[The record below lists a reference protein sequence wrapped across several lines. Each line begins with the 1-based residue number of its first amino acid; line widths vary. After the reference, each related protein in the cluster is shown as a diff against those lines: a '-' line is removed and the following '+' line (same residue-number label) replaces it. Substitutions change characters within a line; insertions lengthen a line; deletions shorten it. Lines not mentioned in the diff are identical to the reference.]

1 MAGLTPEPLAVP
13 AVSAGPRAWLGPV
26 LLVMA
31 AAAISQGFARFTFA
45 FVLPAMKEDLL
56 GSYGAAGLLGA
67 ANLGAYTAAVLVMT
81 VRPPRADP
89 SLVIKAGLLGS
100 CGGLLLMTVATSAW
114 MLIVGMCVVGG
125 CGALIWIPASGIV
138 AVTAPAHR
146 RGLAY
151 GLMIMGV
158 GVGITL
164 SGVLTSAV
172 QSWRGDG
179 AWREV
184 WAAVTIIA
192 VVVLGLVGLWLRPT
206 AVTETVAVRRWRI
219 LRGTFPIGR
228 VCWSYGLYGIGF
240 SIFVNYLIAAL
251 RDAGLTSADA
261 NRAYSLLGLASIVS
275 AVLVG
280 RISDRWHRSRTL
292 GGAVVV
298 TGLCAAATT
307 VVTGTAP
314 LTLVVVVFGLVMTG
328 IGSVLAAYLSDE
340 LPAVE
345 VTTVLGAATLALG
358 AAQFVAP
365 PLGGW
370 LADATGSFTA
380 TYLAAGVASVLGG
393 ILAWTLPSSRTG
405 QTAIISGRASRPGR
419 DRS

>member
-1 MAGLTPEPLAVP
+1 MAGTTPEPVSVPTVVP
-13 AVSAGPRAWLGPV
+13 AGRPWLGPV

-31 AAAISQGFARFTFA
+31 ATAISQGFARFTFA

-67 ANLGAYTAAVLVMT
+67 ANLGAYTAAVLAVT
-81 VRPPRADP
+81 ARPPRADP
-89 SLVIKAGLLGS
+89 SIVIKVGLAGS
-100 CGGLLLMTVATSAW
+100 CAGLLLMTVATASW
-114 MLIVGMCVVGG
+114 MLLFGMCIVGA
-125 CGALIWIPASGIV
+125 CGALIWLPASGIV
-138 AVTAPAHR
+138 AATAPAER

-158 GVGITL
+158 GLGITL
-164 SGVLTSAV
+164 SGLLTGAV
-172 QSWRGDG
+172 QAVRGED

-184 WAAVTIIA
+184 WAAVTVIA
-192 VVVLGLVGLWLRPT
+192 LLVLVMVSVWLRPVAAPI
-206 AVTETVAVRRWRI
+206 AVPVRSWRA
-219 LRGTFPIGR
+219 LRGEFPVAR
-228 VCWSYGLYGIGF
+228 TCWCYGFYGIGF

-251 RDAGLTSADA
+251 RDAGLTSAEA

-280 RISDRWHRSRTL
+280 RISDHWHRSRTL
-292 GGAVVV
+292 GGAIVV

-307 VVTGTAP
+307 VITGTAQ
-314 LTLVVVVFGLVMTG
+314 LTVVVVLFGLVMTG

-340 LPAVE
+340 LPAAE

-370 LADATGSFTA
+370 LADDTGSFTA
-380 TYLAAGVASVLGG
+380 SYLVAGMASVLGG
-393 ILAWTLPSSRTG
+393 VLAWTLPSSR
-405 QTAIISGRASRPGR
+405 RPAR
-419 DRS
+419 

>member
-1 MAGLTPEPLAVP
+1 MVGITPEPVAPSGAVP
-13 AVSAGPRAWLGPV
+13 GTRPWLGPV

-31 AAAISQGFARFTFA
+31 ATAISQGFARFTYA

-67 ANLGAYTAAVLVMT
+67 ANLGAYSVAVLVMT
-81 VRPPRADP
+81 ARPPRSDP
-89 SLVIKAGLLGS
+89 ASVIKVGLAGSCVGLLV
-100 CGGLLLMTVATSAW
+100 MTLATASW
-114 MLIVGMCVVGG
+114 MLLVGMCVIGA

-138 AVTAPAHR
+138 AATAPVER

-158 GVGITL
+158 GAGITL
-164 SGVLTSAV
+164 SGLLTEVV
-172 QSWRGDG
+172 QSERGVG

-184 WAAVTIIA
+184 WAAVFVIA
-192 VVVLGLVGLWLRPT
+192 LLVLVLVTASLRPVRSP
-206 AVTETVAVRRWRI
+206 VTIEVRGWST
-219 LRGTFPIGR
+219 LRGAFPVARI
-228 VCWSYGLYGIGF
+228 CWAYAFYGSGF

-251 RDAGLTSADA
+251 RDSGLSSAEA
-261 NRAYSLLGLASIVS
+261 NRAFSLLGLASIVS

-280 RISDRWHRSRTL
+280 RISDHWHRSRTL
-292 GGAVVV
+292 GGAIVVS
-298 TGLCAAATT
+298 GLCAAGTT
-307 VVTGTAP
+307 VVAGPGP
-314 LTLVVVVFGLVMTG
+314 LTLVVVLFGLVMTG

-358 AAQFVAP
+358 LAQFVAP

-370 LADATGSFTA
+370 LADETGSFTA
-380 TYLAAGVASVLGG
+380 TYLVAGAASVVGG
-393 ILAWTLPSSRTG
+393 VLAWTLPSSRV
-405 QTAIISGRASRPGR
+405 GRR
-419 DRS
+419 

>member
-1 MAGLTPEPLAVP
+1 MAGMTPDPVAVVAP
-13 AVSAGPRAWLGPV
+13 TGRSWLGPV
-26 LLVMA
+26 VLVMA
-31 AAAISQGFARFTFA
+31 ATAISQGFARFTFA

-67 ANLGAYTAAVLVMT
+67 ANLGAYTAAVLVIT
-81 VRPPRADP
+81 ARPPRADP
-89 SLVIKAGLLGS
+89 SNVIKVGLAGSCAGLV
-100 CGGLLLMTVATSAW
+100 LMTVATAPW
-114 MLIVGMCVVGG
+114 MLLVGMCVLGA
-125 CGALIWIPASGIV
+125 CGALIWLPASGIV
-138 AVTAPAHR
+138 AATAPEER

-158 GVGITL
+158 GLGITL
-164 SGVLTSAV
+164 SGLLTGAV
-172 QSWRGDG
+172 QALRGED

-184 WAAVTIIA
+184 WAAVTVIA
-192 VVVLGLVGLWLRPT
+192 LLVLLTVGVWLRPVS
-206 AVTETVAVRRWRI
+206 AAPLTVPIRSWRA
-219 LRGTFPIGR
+219 LRGEFPVAR
-228 VCWSYGLYGIGF
+228 TCWCYGFYGIGF

-251 RDAGLTSADA
+251 RDAGLSSAEA

-280 RISDRWHRSRTL
+280 RISDHWHRSRTL
-292 GGAVVV
+292 GGAIVV

-307 VVTGTAP
+307 VITGTLQ
-314 LTLVVVVFGLVMTG
+314 LTIVVVLFGLVMTG

-340 LPAVE
+340 LPAAE

-370 LADATGSFTA
+370 LADASGSFTA
-380 TYLAAGVASVLGG
+380 SYLVAGLASVLGG
-393 ILAWTLPSSRTG
+393 VLAWTLPSSR
-405 QTAIISGRASRPGR
+405 RPSR
-419 DRS
+419 